1 MALLLTPIVFGLA
14 LLTLIADDLFAGRA
28 GLSTVAGASVEIAVV
43 AVLAVLA
50 AAVGAV
56 VPAALAAAVDAVALL
71 VVSSRVV
78 AVYVA
83 APLRD
88 VRFEPD
94 VRELWTLHYEPS
106 VVRIVDASLALRTQ
120 ALSCPVHAPKSV
132 QNSLFVRSPASR
144 H

>member
-1 MALLLTPIVFGLA
+1 
-14 LLTLIADDLFAGRA
+14 
-28 GLSTVAGASVEIAVV
+28 
-43 AVLAVLA
+43 
-50 AAVGAV
+50 
-56 VPAALAAAVDAVALL
+56 
-71 VVSSRVV
+71 
-78 AVYVA
+78 
-83 APLRD
+83 LRD

>member
-43 AVLAVLA
+43 VVPAVLA